1 MKAEKI
7 LEYQKDKINLS
18 QLEVIKEEGEPN
30 RLNKSNLDYLSQGV
44 DKEGQ
49 MQKSMISKNQSVKDL
64 ASVSKF

>member
-30 RLNKSNLDYLSQGV
+30 RLNKSNLDYLYQGV